1 MRSSRADWLRRTVR
15 LVILL
20 GSVSL
25 MTGCHTFGSVALWG
39 AGIGALAGQIIGGN
53 TESTVLG
60 ASIGALMGVDAAAG
74 HAGNGHHVYLHHYNA
89 GPTRHHYSSDHG
101 HYYYDY

>member
-1 MRSSRADWLRRTVR
+1 MRRFHTGWLRRTVR

-25 MTGCHTFGSVALWG
+25 MTGCDTFGSFALWG

-60 ASIGALMGVDAAAG
+60 AGIGAWMGVDAAAG
-74 HAGNGHHVYLHHYNA
+74 HAGYGHHVYLHHY
-89 GPTRHHYSSDHG
+89 HYSSDHG